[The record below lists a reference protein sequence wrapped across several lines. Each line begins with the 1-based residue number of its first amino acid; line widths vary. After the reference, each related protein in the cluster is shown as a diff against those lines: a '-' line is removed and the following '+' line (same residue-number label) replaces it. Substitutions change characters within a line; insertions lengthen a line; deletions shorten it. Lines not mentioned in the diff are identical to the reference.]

1 MGNLLKG
8 VVLTTQTTQ
17 SRSLATLDETKKD
30 STATQ
35 PKTEDNERLLLTVYE
50 NLNELY
56 EKLNRLTYVMG
67 KKLVEQNLHQK
78 GEGEMK

>member
-1 MGNLLKG
+1 MENLFKG
-8 VVLTTQTTQ
+8 VAITTQTTQ
-17 SRSLATLDETKKD
+17 SRSLPALSEAKRD
-30 STATQ
+30 STVIK